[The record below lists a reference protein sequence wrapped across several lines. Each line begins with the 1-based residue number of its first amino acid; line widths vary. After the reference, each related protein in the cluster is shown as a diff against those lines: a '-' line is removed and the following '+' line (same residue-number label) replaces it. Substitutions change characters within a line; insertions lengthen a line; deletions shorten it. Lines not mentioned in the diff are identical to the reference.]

1 MKNGVNTQGTR
12 HTMPWALGQ
21 QLYRSRFT
29 EEELLHGV
37 VHGEQIVTVQ
47 VKIATHAWQEIHEYK
62 NRNRK

>member
-47 VKIATHAWQEIHEYK
+47 VKIATHA
-62 NRNRK
+62 